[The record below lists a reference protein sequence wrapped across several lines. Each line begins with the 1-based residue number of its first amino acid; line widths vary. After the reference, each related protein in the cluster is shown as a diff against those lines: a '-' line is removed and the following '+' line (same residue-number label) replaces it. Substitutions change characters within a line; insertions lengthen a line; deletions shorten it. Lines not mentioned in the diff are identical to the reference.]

1 MNSLT
6 CVERIIVESIGRGT
20 KTITQ
25 LNQDTSLSPRL
36 LLNIL
41 NALTLRGIISQ
52 RDGEYAISN
61 HISKEAYETM
71 QGFENQKTEA
81 LELIESMLSQPE
93 VVKLK
98 KVYISEK
105 DKPILKALLAN
116 LNNFF
121 QTLPEAKKDVN
132 LSQYSLF
139 IWGEDQYGKNIN
151 RMVEGL
157 I

>member
-1 MNSLT
+1 MNTLT
-6 CVERIIVESIGRGT
+6 CVERIIVESIGRSS
-20 KTITQ
+20 KTLSQ
-25 LNQDTSLSPRL
+25 LNLDTSLSPRL

-41 NALTLRGIISQ
+41 NALTLRGIITQ
-52 RDGEYAISN
+52 REGKYSISN
-61 HISKEAYETM
+61 HISKEAVESLN
-71 QGFENQKTEA
+71 GVENQKTEA

-98 KVYISEK
+98 KVYVSEK

-121 QTLPEAKKDVN
+121 QTLPEAKDDVS

-139 IWGEDQYGKNIN
+139 IWGEDQYGKNIK

-157 I
+157 V

>member
-25 LNQDTSLSPRL
+25 LNQDTSLGTRL

-52 RDGEYAISN
+52 REGVYAISK
-61 HISKEAYETM
+61 HISKEASETL
-71 QGFENQKTEA
+71 QDFKNQKTEA

-93 VVKLK
+93 LVKLK

-121 QTLPEAKKDVN
+121 QTLPDAKEEIS

-139 IWGEDQYGKNIN
+139 IWGEDLYGKNIN